1 MPRRTVKRISRV
13 SDNRN
18 LRDALE
24 QQGCRL
30 ESRLALVPGVSRWI
44 FCQRDSTNEQIKN
57 AAVPIQIST
66 TALFSPGA
74 DLLFILLPRHFW
86 P

>member
-1 MPRRTVKRISRV
+1 MLWSNRV
-13 SDNRN
+13 AGWKAVCAR
-18 LRDALE
+18 
-24 QQGCRL
+24 
-30 ESRLALVPGVSRWI
+30 PWGVSRWI